1 MPKISRIKA
10 REIIDSR
17 GNPTVEVDVY
27 CDNGSFGRAKV
38 PSGASTGE
46 HEALELRDNDERYH
60 GKGVLKAIANIE
72 EIIAPK
78 LIGSEVTKQEE
89 IDKIMLELDGTPN
102 KSKLGANAML
112 GVSLAV
118 CVAAAKSENL
128 PIYKYLNQDAH
139 TLPVPMLNVING
151 GKHAGGNLK
160 IQEFMLIPH
169 GFQHFRDALRA
180 ACEVYQT
187 LKKNLKKFG
196 PSAINLG
203 DEGGFGSPVDT
214 APEALDMLIQSI
226 EEAGYKS
233 GAQISIGLD
242 AAASEFYSN
251 GTYEVDGRQLTSE
264 ELIDYYVELIE
275 KYPLISLEDPFDEN
289 DFEAFAKL
297 KEKVPNISIVADDL
311 TVTNP
316 QRIQMAIDK
325 RAANYLLLKVNQIGT
340 LTEAIQA
347 SELARSDG
355 WGINIS
361 HRSGETEDTF
371 IADLAVAIGAERIKT
386 GAPARGERTAKYNQL
401 LRIEEELGEKAKFLG
416 TK

>member
-1 MPKISRIKA
+1 MGKITKIVS

-27 CDNGSFGRAKV
+27 TTNGFGRALV

-46 HEALELRDNDERYH
+46 YEALELRDKDSRFL
-60 GKGVLKAIANIE
+60 GKGVLKAVNNVRN
-72 EIIAPK
+72 IIAPK
-78 LIGSEVTKQEE
+78 IIGMEVTDQEA
-89 IDKIMLELDGTPN
+89 IDEFMIKLDGTDT
-102 KSKLGANAML
+102 KSNLGANAIL

-118 CVAAAKSENL
+118 CKAAADEQGL
-128 PIYKYLNQDAH
+128 PIYAYLNEKAN

-169 GFQHFRDALRA
+169 GFNEYKEALRA
-180 ACEVYQT
+180 TCEVYQI
-187 LKKNLKKFG
+187 LKNNLKKFG

-214 APEALDMLIQSI
+214 APEALDMLVEAIS
-226 EEAGYKS
+226 EAGYSPGKH
-233 GAQISIGLD
+233 ISIGLD
-242 AAASEFYSN
+242 SAASEFYKDN
-251 GTYEVDGRQLTSE
+251 LYEVDGNKLTGDQLV
-264 ELIDYYVELIE
+264 DYYVDLVTR
-275 KYPLISLEDPFDEN
+275 YPLISLEDPFDEN
-289 DFEAFAKL
+289 DFDSFAKL
-297 KEKVPNISIVADDL
+297 LVKLPHVSIVADDL

-316 QRIQMAIDK
+316 KRIKMAIDK
-325 RAANYLLLKVNQIGT
+325 KAANYLLLKVNQIGS

-347 SELARSDG
+347 AELARSNG

-371 IADLAVAIGAERIKT
+371 IADLAVALGAERIKT

-401 LRIEEELGEKAKFLG
+401 LRIEEQLGSSAKYLRQ
-416 TK
+416 